1 MQTPTDKDTPMKDSN
16 SRQDNGKTY
25 DKIGGWLILFAFGL
39 VLYPVQTLY
48 SLVTNLFPAI
58 LSDNWTALT
67 TPTNPGFHTLWAP
80 LVIFELVGSSAF
92 FIYSILIIVW
102 FFKRRRRV
110 LLHVYIFLAANMI
123 FVSTDY
129 LVINLVLIRGS
140 SMNLDTTTNFVRT
153 IVAGAIWIPYFMFSK
168 RVAKTFT
175 R

>member
-1 MQTPTDKDTPMKDSN
+1 MQSPTDRDTPMKDSY
-16 SRQDNGKTY
+16 SGQDNGKTY
-25 DKIGGWLILFAFGL
+25 GKIGGWLILFAVGL
-39 VLYPVQTLY
+39 VLYPVQALY
-48 SLVTNLFPAI
+48 LLITELFPAV

-67 TPTNPGFHTLWAP
+67 TPANPGFNTLWAP

-92 FIYSILIIVW
+92 FIYSILIVVW

-110 LLHVYIFLAANMI
+110 PVHVYIFLAANMI
-123 FVSTDY
+123 FVSIDY